1 MLQVELFHYEKRLLK
16 LRHMQVEAVLAADSG
31 KKQAGDKLTLSDINN
46 ETIKKQARRVEELHI
61 DIEARIM
68 QKHIEL

>member
-1 MLQVELFHYEKRLLK
+1 
-16 LRHMQVEAVLAADSG
+16 MQVEAALATDKARS
-31 KKQAGDKLTLSDINN
+31 AGDKLSLRDVSD
-46 ETIKKQARRVEELHI
+46 ETIKKQVRKVDKLHL